1 MDEETKIYLHRPTDQ
16 FIVGNPPRYHTCK
29 VVRVRDVHELLV
41 DVLSWRNV
49 GQVRRRVELC
59 GNKLEGVETESGI
72 CAKCQNRFETA
83 GDVFAAFD
91 APLDQK

>member
-16 FIVGNPPRYHTCK
+16 FIVGNPPRHHTCK
-29 VVRVRDVHELLV
+29 VVRVRDVPQLV
-41 DVLSWRNV
+41 LRADSWEASFET
-49 GQVRRRVELC
+49 RRRTQLC

-72 CAKCQNRFETA
+72 CAQCQNRFETA

>member
-1 MDEETKIYLHRPTDQ
+1 MCR
-16 FIVGNPPRYHTCK
+16 
-29 VVRVRDVHELLV
+29 
-41 DVLSWRNV
+41 SWRLV
-49 GQVRRRVELC
+49 SKLASQLC